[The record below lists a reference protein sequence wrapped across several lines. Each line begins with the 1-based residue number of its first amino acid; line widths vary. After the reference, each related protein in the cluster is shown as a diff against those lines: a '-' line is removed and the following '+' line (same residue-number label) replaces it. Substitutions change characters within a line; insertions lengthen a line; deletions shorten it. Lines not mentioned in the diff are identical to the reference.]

1 MLVCGAKSRHCVS
14 VACMED
20 SSWTSTSVFCFMA
33 SLKDLFFNALVPVY
47 ICFSCLGCNVL
58 PLLISLRMPYF
69 SVYFHLRWH
78 HWNLF
83 RDRSF
88 YSLLSPRLSVPFFE
102 LLVPYFVLWL
112 SFILVFPHLRLWA
125 LRDVR
130 ESKFTK
136 TFIVLNAEPGNI
148 ATKQNTA

>member
-1 MLVCGAKSRHCVS
+1 MCWCVVQSPGTVLVWHAWKILPELALQYSASWLPWRICSLMPWCPFTFVS
-14 VACMED
+14 PAWV
-20 SSWTSTSVFCFMA
+20 V
-33 SLKDLFFNALVPVY
+33 
-47 ICFSCLGCNVL
+47 
-58 PLLISLRMPYF
+58 MPYF